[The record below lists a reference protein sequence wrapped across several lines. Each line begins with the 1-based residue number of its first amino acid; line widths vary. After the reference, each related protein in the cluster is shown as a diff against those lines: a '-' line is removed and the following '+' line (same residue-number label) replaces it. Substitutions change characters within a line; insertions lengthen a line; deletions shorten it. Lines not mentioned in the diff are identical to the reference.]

1 MSDTDLDA
9 TAATALH
16 RSPFEGHV
24 PGAQASATGHV
35 GVRLRAET
43 LPGVLLMATW
53 PAATAALERALASGL
68 SLLAKAPPGRTG
80 QVIELAQ
87 GMLMRTGP
95 HEFMLVCNTD
105 APSAADVRAFVPAE
119 VGSVTDLGHARCRIR
134 IAGDDCRA
142 TLSKLFAL
150 DLREAMFPAGEMRLT
165 GHHHVPCLLHRRD
178 ADGFDI
184 YVFSTYAHDQLT
196 SVLDAAREFG
206 VSLEL
211 TPTGNPA

>member
-9 TAATALH
+9 VAATALH

-24 PGAQASATGHV
+24 PGAQASATGHL
-35 GVRLRAET
+35 GVRLRAQT

-53 PAATAALERALASGL
+53 PAAIAGLERALASGL

-95 HEFMLVCNTD
+95 YEFMLVRDTD
-105 APSAADVRAFVPAE
+105 MPTAADVRMFVPAE

-134 IAGDDCRA
+134 IAGDGCRA

-150 DLREAMFPAGEMRLT
+150 DLREATFPVGEMRLT
-165 GHHHVPCLLHRRD
+165 GHHHVPCMLHRRD

-206 VSLEL
+206 VTLEL
-211 TPTGNPA
+211 AGAGSPV

>member
-1 MSDTDLDA
+1 MFEPDTDSM
-9 TAATALH
+9 AATSLH

-24 PGAQASATGHV
+24 SGAQASATGHV

-53 PAATAALERALASGL
+53 AAATADLQRALASGL
-68 SLLAKAPPGRTG
+68 DLLAKAPPGRTG

-87 GMLMRTGP
+87 GLLMRTGP
-95 HEFMLVCNTD
+95 CEFMLVCRSGVPT
-105 APSAADVRAFVPAE
+105 AADLRSHVPAD

-134 IAGDDCRA
+134 IEGDHCQA

-150 DLREAMFPAGEMRLT
+150 DLREAKFPVGELRLT
-165 GHHHVPCLLHRRD
+165 GHHHVPCTVHRRG
-178 ADGFDI
+178 ADRFDI
-184 YVFSTYAHDQLT
+184 YVFTTYAHDQLAT
-196 SVLDAAREFG
+196 VLDAAREFG

-211 TPTGNPA
+211 AASPTA

>member
-1 MSDTDLDA
+1 MA
-9 TAATALH
+9 VAALH

-24 PGAQASATGHV
+24 AGAQASATGHV

-53 PAATAALERALASGL
+53 PSAIADLERALASGL
-68 SLLAKAPPGRTG
+68 ELLAKAPPGRTG

-87 GMLMRTGP
+87 GLLMRTGP
-95 HEFMLVCNTD
+95 YEFMLVSRSG
-105 APSAADVRAFVPAE
+105 APTAADLRTHVPTE

-134 IAGDDCRA
+134 IEGDHCRT

-150 DLREAMFPAGEMRLT
+150 DLREASFPVGELRLT
-165 GHHHVPCLLHRRD
+165 GHHHVPCSVFRRG
-178 ADGFDI
+178 ADRFDI
-184 YVFSTYAHDQLT
+184 YVLSTYAYDQVAT
-196 SVLDAAREFG
+196 VLDAAREFG

-211 TPTGNPA
+211 GANTSA

>member
-1 MSDTDLDA
+1 VFEPDA
-9 TAATALH
+9 DAMAATTLH

-24 PGAQASATGHV
+24 AGAQASAAGHV

-53 PAATAALERALASGL
+53 PTATAALERALASGL

-87 GMLMRTGP
+87 GLLMRTGP
-95 HEFMLVCNTD
+95 HEFMLVSRSGVPT
-105 APSAADVRAFVPAE
+105 AADLRTHVPTQ

-134 IAGDDCRA
+134 IEGDHCQA

-150 DLREAMFPAGEMRLT
+150 DLREASFPVGELRLS
-165 GHHHVPCLLHRRD
+165 GHHHVPCTVFRRG
-178 ADGFDI
+178 ADRFDI
-184 YVFSTYAHDQLT
+184 YVLSTYGYDQLAT
-196 SVLDAAREFG
+196 VLDAAREFG

-211 TPTGNPA
+211 QGNPTA